1 MGDKL
6 RAFVVEDSPLI
17 LENLQGLLE
26 ELGAVEVVAS
36 AAAESEACAWMDS
49 RTNGCDV
56 AIIDVFLASG
66 SGLGILQHMKAYQ
79 APPVRVVLTNY
90 ATADMRSRCMEL
102 GAEAVFDK
110 STEIQELIDWLST
123 QVRH

>member
-1 MGDKL
+1 MSGKL
-6 RAFVVEDSPLI
+6 RAFVIEDSPVI
-17 LENLQGLLE
+17 LENLQGMLE
-26 ELGAVEVVAS
+26 ELGSVEVVAS
-36 AAAESEACAWMDS
+36 AAAESEACAWMDG

-90 ATADMRSRCMEL
+90 ATPDMRSRCKAL
-102 GAEAVFDK
+102 GAEEVFDK
-110 STEIQELIDWLST
+110 STEIQELIDWLTT

>member
-1 MGDKL
+1 MAGKL

-17 LENLQGLLE
+17 LENLRGMLE
-26 ELGAVEVVAS
+26 ELGSVEVVAS
-36 AAAESEACAWMDS
+36 AADQSEACAWMDG

-56 AIIDVFLASG
+56 AIIDMFLASG
-66 SGLGILQHMKAYQ
+66 NGLGVLQHMVSYS
-79 APPVRVVLTNY
+79 APPARVVLTNY
-90 ATADMRSRCMEL
+90 ATPDMRSRCKEL

-110 STEIQELIDWLST
+110 STEIQELVDWLAT

>member
-6 RAFVVEDSPLI
+6 RAFVVEDSPVI

-26 ELGAVEVVAS
+26 ELGSVRVVAS
-36 AAAESEACAWMDS
+36 AAAESEACAWMDGRS
-49 RTNGCDV
+49 NGCDV
-56 AIIDVFLASG
+56 AIIDMLLASG

-90 ATADMRSRCMEL
+90 ATPGMRSRCRAL
-102 GAEAVFDK
+102 GAEAVLDK
-110 STEIQELIDWLST
+110 STEIQDLIDWLTT